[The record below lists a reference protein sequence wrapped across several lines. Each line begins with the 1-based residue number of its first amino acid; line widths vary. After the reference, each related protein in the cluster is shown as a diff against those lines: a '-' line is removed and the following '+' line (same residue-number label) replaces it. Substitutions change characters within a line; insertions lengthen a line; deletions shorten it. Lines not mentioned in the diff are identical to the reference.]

1 MDVSDAVRNAV
12 TAYYAAV
19 TRGDIEAVSAMFAPD
34 AVMRDPVG
42 TPAATDPAARAQ
54 RYGVIA
60 AIFAEFVISDEHV
73 IVCGDEAA
81 AKWIARA
88 TTQTGRDVSFEGISI
103 FVFDTERKITSMSVY
118 FDTAALANA
127 LQP

>member
-1 MDVSDAVRNAV
+1 MDVSDAVRSAV

-19 TRGDIEAVSAMFAPD
+19 TRGDTATISSMFAPD
-34 AVMRDPVG
+34 ASMRDPVG

-54 RYGVIA
+54 RYGAVA
-60 AIFAEFVISDEHV
+60 AIFAEFSISEEHI

-88 TTQTGRDVSFEGISI
+88 TTRTGRDVSFEGISI

-118 FDTAALANA
+118 FDTADLASA